1 MPKTASSTSNPLVLL
16 SVLLNASGA
25 EANLRAPGPAD
36 EPGTPEHALASFLT
50 ALFEDDAA
58 AAAVAELYDT
68 SPTWNGDWRE
78 LTADNR
84 LFLAEALE
92 PDLEYSYTP
101 PRPVEDAS
109 NLEELLG
116 PERAIVA
123 SELIQIVD
131 DVWISRT
138 YHFLL
143 ENREGDWRVILFDEA
158 P

>member
-1 MPKTASSTSNPLVLL
+1 MTKVSSQSFSILIVLL
-16 SVLLNASGA
+16 ALLNARGA

-50 ALFEDDAA
+50 ALFEDD

>member
-1 MPKTASSTSNPLVLL
+1 MSKAAFSKLVAPLTLL
-16 SVLLNASGA
+16 LAAGA
-25 EANLRAPGPAD
+25 AANLRAPGPAD

-58 AAAVAELYDT
+58 VVAELYDT
-68 SPTWNGDWRE
+68 SPSWSGPWRE
-78 LTADNR
+78 LSADNR

-101 PRPVEDAS
+101 PRTVDGAS
-109 NLEELLG
+109 SLEELLE

-123 SELIQIVD
+123 AELILIVD
-131 DVWISRT
+131 DEWISRT

>member
-1 MPKTASSTSNPLVLL
+1 MTKVSSQSFSILIALL
-16 SVLLNASGA
+16 ALLNASGA

-50 ALFEDDAA
+50 ALFEDDA